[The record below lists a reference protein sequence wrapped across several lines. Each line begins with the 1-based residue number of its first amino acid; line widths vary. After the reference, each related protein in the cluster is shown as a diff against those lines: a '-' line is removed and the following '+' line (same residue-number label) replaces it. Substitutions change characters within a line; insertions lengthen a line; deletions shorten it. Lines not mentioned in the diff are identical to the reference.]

1 MVKFF
6 QQHMWNFEQYALFQ
20 LFDLR
25 ANYWHGRLARA
36 NQKKQGSEPA
46 VGQGKSR
53 RTELA
58 DPRHWMRFVEN
69 LEILRGF
76 QTTSSNPSPSPP

>member
-46 VGQGKSR
+46 VDK
-53 RTELA
+53 EKA
-58 DPRHWMRFVEN
+58 DA
-69 LEILRGF
+69 
-76 QTTSSNPSPSPP
+76 QSSQIQDIGCAL